1 MFMTKEEFKEEQ
13 AIYNWFWSD
22 ENKAKTL
29 DRGYEVSPFGS
40 VPIEEVYDILKKRYV
55 EGTPYTRCSEKYK
68 GNRVTAICQ
77 TFIRI
82 AKMQQE
88 FNYPRQSTQEKF
100 EEGLKLYH
108 QYQKMF
114 KKYNVPWVR
123 NKMLTAVRLYFED
136 LKSVNEI
143 AEAIHTRRVDDVRD
157 LINEF
162 KIIVLTRNYLNGA
175 MNRINRRK
183 IKEYDETMNMINN
196 MTLKEAG
203 YPAKIINILQ
213 AKKFSKVNIEQGVDP
228 MLYRCGL
235 QSLAVEMDDV
245 KVYYSD
251 LLKYSEVELLKI
263 HEFGPSSLRF
273 IKKDLEIIG
282 ISLRSSGGSKR

>member
-22 ENKAKTL
+22 ENKARTL

-40 VPIEEVYDILKKRYV
+40 VPLEEVYDILKKRYV
-55 EGTPYTRCSEKYK
+55 DGTPYTRCSEKYK

-82 AKMQQE
+82 AEMQRE

-100 EEGLKLYH
+100 EEGLKLYQ
-108 QYQKMF
+108 QYQEMF
-114 KKYNVPWVR
+114 KEYNVPWVR

-136 LKSVNEI
+136 LKSINEI
-143 AEAIHTRRVDDVRD
+143 AEAIHTRNMSEVKD
-157 LINEF
+157 LINDF
-162 KIIVLTRNYLNGA
+162 KIIVLTRKCLNGV
-175 MNRINRRK
+175 MNKINRRK
-183 IKEYDETMNMINN
+183 IKEYDETMSMINN

-235 QSLAVEMDDV
+235 QSLAVELDDV

-251 LLKYSEVELLKI
+251 LLQYSEVELLKI

-282 ISLRSSGGSKR
+282 ISLRNNGGSKR

>member
-1 MFMTKEEFKEEQ
+1 MTKEEFKEEQ
-13 AIYNWFWSD
+13 SLYNWFWSD
-22 ENKAKTL
+22 ENKARTL
-29 DRGYEVSPFGS
+29 DRGYGTSPFGS

-55 EGTPYTRCSEKYK
+55 DCTPYSRCSEKYK
-68 GNRVTAICQ
+68 AGRVTAICQ
-77 TFIRI
+77 AFIRI
-82 AKMQQE
+82 AKIQQE

-100 EEGLKLYH
+100 EEGLKLYQ
-108 QYQKMF
+108 QYQEMF

-123 NKMLTAVRLYFED
+123 NKMLIAVRLYFEE
-136 LKSVNEI
+136 LKSINEI
-143 AEAIHTRRVDDVRD
+143 AETIHTRRVDDVRD

-183 IKEYDETMNMINN
+183 IKEYDETMSMINN

-235 QSLAVEMDDV
+235 QSLAVELDDV

-251 LLKYSEVELLKI
+251 LLEYSEIELLKI

-282 ISLRSSGGSKR
+282 ISLRNSTPHH